1 MRIINVFSK
10 KDMKKIRKR
19 YQLCG
24 LIEIHHVVPRQFSKH
39 EVIKK
44 YKYDTEACYNF
55 VFCPSKKGAEIMNL
69 RNTRPIHSG
78 GHLKYNT
85 FVNQQLNYC
94 DSISGLYI
102 LWIFL
107 HLGCRGILK
116 IPWK

>member
-1 MRIINVFSK
+1 MRFINISSK
-10 KDMKKIRKR
+10 KYMKKIRKR
-19 YQLCG
+19 YELRG

-39 EVIKK
+39 KVIKK
-44 YKYDTEACYNF
+44 YKYDTEASYNF
-55 VFCPSKKGAEIMNL
+55 VFCPSKKGIEIMNL
-69 RNTRPIHSG
+69 RKTRPVHSG

-85 FVNQQLNYC
+85 FVNQQLNSC
-94 DSISGLYI
+94 DSISDLYI